1 MIKIITVGKV
11 RKKELSSLIDF
22 YLKQIPRRTEI
33 IVLKDEP
40 TIQGMEKEGEN
51 ILRNIKPT
59 DFVITLEIK
68 GKKISSEDLAKLI
81 SKTEDDLKGDLVFVI
96 GGSFGLSSSVSERS
110 NYKLS
115 FSDFTFPHQLMQ
127 LLLAEQVY
135 RAYQILN
142 NHPYHK

>member
-22 YLKQIPRRTEI
+22 YLKQIPRKTEI

>member
-22 YLKQIPRRTEI
+22 YLKQIPRKTEI

-40 TIQGMEKEGEN
+40 TIQGMEKEGES
-51 ILRNIKPT
+51 ILKNIKPT

-81 SKTEDDLKGDLVFVI
+81 SKTEDDLKGDLIFVI

-127 LLLAEQVY
+127 LLLTEQVY